1 MAPSHARS
9 LGRVLLC
16 GLLLCGLHLG
26 LSADQPGET
35 PPLSI
40 WSRGFL
46 ALRANKDE
54 IKAFFLSFSGIA
66 VGTAS
71 ILRLIH
77 QTSTKSD
84 VQKTNLA
91 KAELCAQQIEKLKS
105 DLEAARKV
113 HAVQLKAE
121 QELREEVKR
130 AKAEAAVQVEA
141 EQELREESVKR
152 AKAEAAVQLKAEQQ
166 LREESVKR
174 AKAEAVKEVLQMLG
188 QEQYSQLMTTLLNS
202 SKAG

>member
-9 LGRVLLC
+9 VGQVLLC

-46 ALRANKDE
+46 ALRENKDE
-54 IKAFFLSFSGIA
+54 IKAFFLSFCGIA

-188 QEQYSQLMTTLLNS
+188 QEQYSQLMTMLLNS